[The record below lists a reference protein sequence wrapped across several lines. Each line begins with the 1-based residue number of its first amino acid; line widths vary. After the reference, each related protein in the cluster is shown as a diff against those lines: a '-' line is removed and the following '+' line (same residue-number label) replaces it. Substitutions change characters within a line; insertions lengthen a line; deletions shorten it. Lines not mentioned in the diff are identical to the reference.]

1 MFEYIVKLKKKR
13 KERNEKKEKKK
24 RKGKEQKEK
33 KRKKKLSPPDVRM
46 NGELKV
52 RAAVSLKAQ
61 PLRYILKPDMI
72 IGVVGLLLKPM

>member
-13 KERNEKKEKKK
+13 KERNGKRKRERERNRKKKKE
-24 RKGKEQKEK
+24 
-33 KRKKKLSPPDVRM
+33 KKKLSPPDVRM

-61 PLRYILKPDMI
+61 PFRYILKPDMI
-72 IGVVGLLLKPM
+72 IGVVELLLRPM